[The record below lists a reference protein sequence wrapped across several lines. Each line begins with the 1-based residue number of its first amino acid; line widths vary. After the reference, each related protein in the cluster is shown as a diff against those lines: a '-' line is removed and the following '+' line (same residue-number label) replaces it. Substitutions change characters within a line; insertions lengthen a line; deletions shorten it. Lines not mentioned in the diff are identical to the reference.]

1 MSGRPPHNFA
11 TVIDLTLL
19 YAGCAQWRVSPGI
32 PVRVPHDTS
41 TSDLARNL
49 RRLCSGE
56 RSISEVCR
64 RVGINRQQFN
74 RYLTGASRPSAF
86 NTQRLCHHF
95 GVQEHELLLPHDEF
109 ERRFRGRRVTP
120 AESRPGDRLDRLL
133 RSAFPGDRRPLMRY
147 TGYYHFYFRTPT
159 WPDRLVCGVSSI
171 HEREGLFFSK
181 AVMRDL
187 DRQDGTRYHSKYE
200 GLVALRH
207 DLLFIVETQTLAQDV
222 IVETMLRAPRRSDA
236 TLLRGHTFG
245 ISNPTREPYLR
256 PIVWRYL
263 GRVIDLRAALRAT
276 GLVDPASG
284 PVEQRVVRLL
294 E

>member
-1 MSGRPPHNFA
+1 MPD
-11 TVIDLTLL
+11 TTQ
-19 YAGCAQWRVSPGI
+19 AG
-32 PVRVPHDTS
+32 DF
-41 TSDLARNL
+41 ARNL
-49 RRLCSGE
+49 RRLCAAE

-74 RYLTGASRPSAF
+74 RYLTGASRPSAW
-86 NTQRLCHHF
+86 NTERICLHF
-95 GVQEHELLLPHDEF
+95 GLHEHELLLPHEEF
-109 ERRFRGRRVTP
+109 ERLFRSRRARPVEARP
-120 AESRPGDRLDRLL
+120 ADRLDRLL
-133 RSAFPGDRRPLMRY
+133 RATFPGERRQLMRY

-159 WPDRLVCGVSSI
+159 WPDRLVCGVSRI
-171 HEREGLFFSK
+171 HEHDGLFFTK

-187 DRQDGTRYHSKYE
+187 NRQDGTRYHSKYE

-207 DLLFIVETQTLAQDV
+207 DLLFVVETQTLAQDV
-222 IVETMLRAPRRSDA
+222 VVETVLHAPRRSDG

-276 GLVDPASG
+276 GLVDPAAG
-284 PVEQRVVRLL
+284 GVEQRVVKLL
-294 E
+294 D